1 MKRLSELVVAVD
13 GVWRMRAGMGGKF
26 GILESGGCRV
36 PHGHFQALSWVFSS
50 GTSICP
56 WSASACTCT
65 KKRRGTSLKL
75 SPRIMGQR
83 RNGNICRILGL
94 EATGAI
100 FRGVGILSI
109 GGRGTIKGWGKGV
122 TTSML
127 FNISLFTLVAVSFLV
142 LLERPGL
149 VSAFGYGG
157 NNSLLVNIFWL
168 KDSAKKGGLC

>member
-1 MKRLSELVVAVD
+1 
-13 GVWRMRAGMGGKF
+13 MGC
-26 GILESGGCRV
+26 GGCGRGWEENSAYWRAAGVVCLMDIFRRYHGFSPPAPPSAPGRLQHVHV
-36 PHGHFQALSWVFSS
+36 PKTPRDELEAVTEDHGS
-50 GTSICP
+50 
-56 WSASACTCT
+56 T
-65 KKRRGTSLKL
+65 KEW
-75 SPRIMGQR
+75 
-83 RNGNICRILGL
+83 NICRILGL

-122 TTSML
+122 TTSMPL
-127 FNISLFTLVAVSFLV
+127 NISLFTLVAVSFLV

-168 KDSAKKGGLC
+168 KDSAKKGDGGDGVGRSGQAFG